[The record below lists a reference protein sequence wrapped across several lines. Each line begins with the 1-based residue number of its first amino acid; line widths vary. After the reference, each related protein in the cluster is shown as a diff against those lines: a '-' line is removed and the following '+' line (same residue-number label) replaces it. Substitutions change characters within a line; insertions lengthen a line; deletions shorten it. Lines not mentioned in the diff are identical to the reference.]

1 MQNIFDQSKTKNY
14 NMQNENNP
22 FINSTTDNGKTVAII
37 SYLTLIGWVIAYVM
51 YGSNKQPLSAYHIRQ
66 SLGLIITGVVF
77 YILQFMLLFIPFIGW
92 LISFIMI
99 PIGLFLF
106 VLWIIG
112 LIAAINGEEKQVHVI
127 GNKIQEML
135 SSIK

>member
-1 MQNIFDQSKTKNY
+1 
-14 NMQNENNP
+14 MQNENNP
-22 FINSTTDNGKTVAII
+22 FINLNSDNGKTVAIV
-37 SYLTLIGWVIAYVM
+37 SYLTIIGWVIAYVM
-51 YGSNKQPLSAYHIRQ
+51 YGNKKQQLSGYHIRQ
-66 SLGLIITGVVF
+66 SLGIMITGVLF
-77 YILQFMLLFIPFIGW
+77 YVLQFMLLFVPFIGW
-92 LISFIMI
+92 LISLIMI

-112 LIAAINGEEKQVHVI
+112 LIAAINGEEKPVPVI